1 MIEIKGWFLKC
12 QRKYFG
18 DYSQLTYQNTWL
30 DNSDDIWLDISLI
43 KTLKY
48 ETDNTSEDKPNY
60 IEISL
65 RENDNY
71 DYRLYF
77 ADIDILLLA
86 LKELNRR

>member
-12 QRKYFG
+12 QRKNL

-65 RENDNY
+65 RENDYY

-77 ADIDILLLA
+77 ADLDIFLLA
-86 LKELNRR
+86 LKELNNK